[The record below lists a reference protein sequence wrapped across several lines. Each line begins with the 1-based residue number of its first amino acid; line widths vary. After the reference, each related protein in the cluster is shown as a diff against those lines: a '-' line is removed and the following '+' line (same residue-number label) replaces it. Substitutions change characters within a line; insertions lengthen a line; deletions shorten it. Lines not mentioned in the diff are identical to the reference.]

1 VRPVD
6 WFLLGAIVLIF
17 CPVWYL
23 AMGEIL
29 SWAGDKAIRHFYR
42 KERDAMEAICLCCK
56 RIGTVNPDD
65 IGYTCEFC
73 HEPIQDRQAAVHRQG
88 AAPCPKRA
96 VRKHVGAAP
105 PARTK
110 NSAMSPMS
118 WGSAA
123 GERTREMIDLAPIL
137 FCPFCGDVCVLTV
150 DYRWFC
156 LGCGYLQTHEGSGR

>member
-29 SWAGDKAIRHFYR
+29 SWAGDKAIRRFYR

-73 HEPIQDRQAAVHRQG
+73 GSMFEEPPPVPKALKDSPQG
-88 AAPCPKRA
+88 DKPK
-96 VRKHVGAAP
+96 G
-105 PARTK
+105 
-110 NSAMSPMS
+110 
-118 WGSAA
+118 GS
-123 GERTREMIDLAPIL
+123 
-137 FCPFCGDVCVLTV
+137 
-150 DYRWFC
+150 
-156 LGCGYLQTHEGSGR
+156 